1 MGKSLHDVFI
11 RKLQLLADL
20 PVILIDLVPYTKE
33 GVVIGGAIG
42 EAVRMGTWL
51 QLEKA
56 IEEAVRDGT

>member
-1 MGKSLHDVFI
+1 MGQPLHHVLI
-11 RKLQLLADL
+11 RKLQLLPDL
-20 PVILIDLVPYTKE
+20 PLILEDLVPDPKE

-56 IEEAVRDGT
+56 IEETVRDGT